1 MSATGER
8 EGEGKMR
15 EQYVSMITPLKVTEM
30 PGHPARRE
38 NQTAAPESAL
48 QHRAN
53 THGAAAEAPTATWLP
68 VSNCS
73 SVQQ

>member
-1 MSATGER
+1 MSATAER
-8 EGEGKMR
+8 GGGKMR

-53 THGAAAEAPTATWLP
+53 THGAAATRLP
-68 VSNCS
+68 VSDCS